1 MTAPLDVPESTTQT
15 LAPVAGPGVTVAGRS
30 PWQIAWVRLRRDKV
44 ALGGGIVVVLLVLV
58 AVFAPLIVA
67 LLGHPPQEFHYEKID
82 PDLQIPY
89 GRFGGMSWD
98 FLFGAE
104 PVNGR
109 DVFSRVVY
117 GTREVLYLA
126 LTSTLIATVF
136 GGLIGLAS
144 GLVGGWVDEALMRGF
159 ETLISI
165 PLLVLALLAI
175 AAAGPKASGSSLL
188 LIGVVVLVYTP
199 RIARMAR
206 SVAVDLVTRDYVT
219 VARARGE
226 SVPSIVWRELTPNA
240 AGVLLVEFGVRA
252 GYAPILISSLG
263 FLGFGARPPSP
274 EWGLM
279 ISENRAALVTAP
291 IAVLAPC
298 AALAVLVIS
307 LNLVTDGIARA
318 LGRSAERTP

>member
-1 MTAPLDVPESTTQT
+1 MSATAVELPAAVE
-15 LAPVAGPGVTVAGRS
+15 RS
-30 PWQIAWVRLRRDKV
+30 RFHRFLRRFPMSARLA
-44 ALGGGIVVVLLVLV
+44 ALL
-58 AVFAPLIVA
+58 LIVYVLIA
-67 LLGHPPQEFHYEKID
+67 LTGPLWTPYD
-82 PDLQIPY
+82 PFQTSTGLPY
-89 GRFGGMSWD
+89 SGSSASH
-98 FLFGAE
+98 LFGTDIL
-104 PVNGR
+104 GR

-117 GTREVLYLA
+117 GTRDVLYLA
-126 LTSTLIATVF
+126 LTSTFLALVL
-136 GGLIGLAS
+136 GGVIGLAS
-144 GLVGGWVDEALMRGF
+144 GLVGGWIDELLMRFF
-159 ETLISI
+159 ETIISI

-188 LIGVVVLVYTP
+188 LIGVVVLVYAP

-206 SVAVDLVTRDYVT
+206 SVAVDLVTRDFVT

-226 SVPSIVWRELTPNA
+226 SVGSIVWRELTPNA

-291 IAVLAPC
+291 LTVLAPS
-298 AALAVLVIS
+298 AALALLVIS

-318 LGRSAERTP
+318 LGRSVERTP

>member
-1 MTAPLDVPESTTQT
+1 MSAAHVELP
-15 LAPVAGPGVTVAGRS
+15 AAIRRS
-30 PWQIAWVRLRRDKV
+30 GLRRFLRRFPMSARIA
-44 ALGGGIVVVLLVLV
+44 ALMLLAYVLIALTG
-58 AVFAPLIVA
+58 PLWT
-67 LLGHPPQEFHYEKID
+67 PYD
-82 PDLQIPY
+82 PFQAGTGLPY
-89 GRFGGMSWD
+89 SGASSSH
-98 FLFGAE
+98 LFGTDIL
-104 PVNGR
+104 GR

-117 GTREVLYLA
+117 GTRDVLYLA
-126 LTSTLIATVF
+126 LTSTFIATVI

-144 GLVGGWVDEALMRGF
+144 GLVGGWVDELLMRLF
-159 ETLISI
+159 ETIISI

-175 AAAGPKASGSSLL
+175 AAAGPKAAGSSLL
-188 LIGVVVLVYTP
+188 LIGVVVLVYAP

-291 IAVLAPC
+291 MTVLAPS
-298 AALAVLVIS
+298 AAVAVLVIS

-318 LGRSAERTP
+318 LGRSAQRTP

>member
-1 MTAPLDVPESTTQT
+1 MSVTAADL
-15 LAPVAGPGVTVAGRS
+15 PVAVRRS
-30 PWQIAWVRLRRDKV
+30 RLRRFLRRFPMSARLAALVLLLYILV
-44 ALGGGIVVVLLVLV
+44 ALTGPLW
-58 AVFAPLIVA
+58 AP
-67 LLGHPPQEFHYEKID
+67 YD
-82 PDLQIPY
+82 PYQAGTGLPY
-89 GRFGGMSWD
+89 SGAARAH
-98 FLFGAE
+98 LFGTDIL
-104 PVNGR
+104 GR
-109 DVFSRVVY
+109 DVFSRVVN
-117 GTREVLYLA
+117 GTRDVLYLA
-126 LTSTLIATVF
+126 LTSTFLATVV

-144 GLVGGWVDEALMRGF
+144 GLVGGWVDELLMRLF
-159 ETLISI
+159 ETVISI

-175 AAAGPKASGSSLL
+175 AAAGPKAAGNSLL
-188 LIGVVVLVYTP
+188 LIGVVVLVYAP

-206 SVAVDLVTRDYVT
+206 AVAIDLATRDYVA

-226 SVPSIVWRELTPNA
+226 SVRSIVWRELTPNA

-263 FLGFGARPPSP
+263 FLGFGAQPPSP

-291 IAVLAPC
+291 IAVLAPS

-318 LGRSAERTP
+318 LGRSAQRTP

>member
-1 MTAPLDVPESTTQT
+1 MSATALD
-15 LAPVAGPGVTVAGRS
+15 LPVAVRRS
-30 PWQIAWVRLRRDKV
+30 RLRRFLRRFPLSARIA
-44 ALGGGIVVVLLVLV
+44 ALILVVYVLIALTGPLWTPYDP
-58 AVFAPLIVA
+58 FAAGTGL
-67 LLGHPPQEFHYEKID
+67 
-82 PDLQIPY
+82 PY
-89 GRFGGMSWD
+89 SGASGSH
-98 FLFGAE
+98 LFGTDIL
-104 PVNGR
+104 GR

-117 GTREVLYLA
+117 GTRDVLYLA
-126 LTSTLIATVF
+126 LTSTFVATVI

-144 GLVGGWVDEALMRGF
+144 GLVGGWVDELLMRLF
-159 ETLISI
+159 ETIISI

-188 LIGVVVLVYTP
+188 LIGVVVLVYAP

-226 SVPSIVWRELTPNA
+226 SVRAIVWRELTPNA

-279 ISENRAALVTAP
+279 ISENRGALVTAP
-291 IAVLAPC
+291 LTVLAPSV
-298 AALAVLVIS
+298 ALAVLVIS

-318 LGRSAERTP
+318 LGRSVERTP

>member
-1 MTAPLDVPESTTQT
+1 MSA
-15 LAPVAGPGVTVAGRS
+15 APVDLPVAASRS
-30 PWQIAWVRLRRDKV
+30 GLRRFLRRFPMS
-44 ALGGGIVVVLLVLV
+44 ARIAALVLFIYV
-58 AVFAPLIVA
+58 LIALTGPLWAP
-67 LLGHPPQEFHYEKID
+67 YD
-82 PDLQIPY
+82 PFQAGTGLPY
-89 GRFGGMSWD
+89 SGASSSH
-98 FLFGAE
+98 LFGTDIL
-104 PVNGR
+104 GR

-144 GLVGGWVDEALMRGF
+144 GLVGGCVDEALMRGF

-226 SVPSIVWRELTPNA
+226 SVPSFVWRELTPNA

>member
-1 MTAPLDVPESTTQT
+1 MSATALD
-15 LAPVAGPGVTVAGRS
+15 LPVAVRRS
-30 PWQIAWVRLRRDKV
+30 RLRRFLRRFPMSARIA
-44 ALGGGIVVVLLVLV
+44 ALILVVYVLIALTGPLWTPYDP
-58 AVFAPLIVA
+58 FAAGTGL
-67 LLGHPPQEFHYEKID
+67 
-82 PDLQIPY
+82 PY
-89 GRFGGMSWD
+89 SGASGSH
-98 FLFGAE
+98 LFGTDIL
-104 PVNGR
+104 GR
-109 DVFSRVVY
+109 DMFSRVVY
-117 GTREVLYLA
+117 GTRDVLYLA
-126 LTSTLIATVF
+126 LTSTFVATVI

-144 GLVGGWVDEALMRGF
+144 GLVGGWVDELLMRLF
-159 ETLISI
+159 ETIISI

-175 AAAGPKASGSSLL
+175 AAAGPNASGSSLL
-188 LIGVVVLVYTP
+188 LIGVVVLVYAP

-226 SVPSIVWRELTPNA
+226 SVRAIVWRELTPNA

-279 ISENRAALVTAP
+279 ISENRGALVTAP
-291 IAVLAPC
+291 LTVLAPSV
-298 AALAVLVIS
+298 ALAVLVIS

-318 LGRSAERTP
+318 LGRSVERTP

>member
-1 MTAPLDVPESTTQT
+1 MSVTAVDLPPAVR
-15 LAPVAGPGVTVAGRS
+15 RS
-30 PWQIAWVRLRRDKV
+30 RARLFLRRFPMSARLA
-44 ALGGGIVVVLLVLV
+44 ALVLIVYVLV
-58 AVFAPLIVA
+58 ALTGPLWTPYNPFQAGTGLPFAGA
-67 LLGHPPQEFHYEKID
+67 SGSH
-82 PDLQIPY
+82 
-89 GRFGGMSWD
+89 
-98 FLFGAE
+98 LFGTDIL
-104 PVNGR
+104 GR
-109 DVFSRVVY
+109 DVFTRVVY
-117 GTREVLYLA
+117 GTRDVLYLA
-126 LTSTLIATVF
+126 LTSTFVATVI

-144 GLVGGWVDEALMRGF
+144 GLVGGWVDELLMRLF
-159 ETLISI
+159 ETIISI

-175 AAAGPKASGSSLL
+175 AAAGPKLSGSALL
-188 LIGVVVLVYTP
+188 LIGVVVLVYAP

-206 SVAVDLVTRDYVT
+206 SVAVDLVTRDFVT

-226 SVPSIVWRELTPNA
+226 SVRSIVWRELTPNA

-279 ISENRAALVTAP
+279 ISENRASLVTAP
-291 IAVLAPC
+291 LTVLAPS

-318 LGRSAERTP
+318 LGRSVKRTP

>member
-1 MTAPLDVPESTTQT
+1 MSAARVELP
-15 LAPVAGPGVTVAGRS
+15 AAIRRS
-30 PWQIAWVRLRRDKV
+30 GLRRFLRRFPMSARIA
-44 ALGGGIVVVLLVLV
+44 ALMLLAYVLI
-58 AVFAPLIVA
+58 AVTGPLWT
-67 LLGHPPQEFHYEKID
+67 PYD
-82 PDLQIPY
+82 PFQAGTGLPFSSAS
-89 GRFGGMSWD
+89 GSH
-98 FLFGAE
+98 LFGTDIL
-104 PVNGR
+104 GR
-109 DVFSRVVY
+109 DVFTRVVY
-117 GTREVLYLA
+117 GTRDVLYLS
-126 LTSTLIATVF
+126 LTSTFIATVI

-144 GLVGGWVDEALMRGF
+144 GLVGGWVDELLMRLF
-159 ETLISI
+159 ETIISI

-175 AAAGPKASGSSLL
+175 AAAGPKAAGSSLL

-291 IAVLAPC
+291 MTVLAPS

>member
-1 MTAPLDVPESTTQT
+1 MSAARVELP
-15 LAPVAGPGVTVAGRS
+15 AAIRRS
-30 PWQIAWVRLRRDKV
+30 GLRRFLRRFPMSARIA
-44 ALGGGIVVVLLVLV
+44 ALMLLAYVLI
-58 AVFAPLIVA
+58 AVTGPLWT
-67 LLGHPPQEFHYEKID
+67 PYD
-82 PDLQIPY
+82 PFQAGTGLP
-89 GRFGGMSWD
+89 FSSASSSH
-98 FLFGAE
+98 LFGTDIL
-104 PVNGR
+104 GR
-109 DVFSRVVY
+109 DVFTRVVY
-117 GTREVLYLA
+117 GTRDVLYLS
-126 LTSTLIATVF
+126 LTSTFIATVI

-144 GLVGGWVDEALMRGF
+144 GLVGGWVDELLMRLF
-159 ETLISI
+159 ETIISI

-175 AAAGPKASGSSLL
+175 AAAGPKAAGSSLL

-291 IAVLAPC
+291 LTVLAPS

>member
-1 MTAPLDVPESTTQT
+1 MSAALVELP
-15 LAPVAGPGVTVAGRS
+15 AAIRRS
-30 PWQIAWVRLRRDKV
+30 GLRRFLRRFPMSARIA
-44 ALGGGIVVVLLVLV
+44 ALMLLAYVLI
-58 AVFAPLIVA
+58 AVTGPLWT
-67 LLGHPPQEFHYEKID
+67 PYD
-82 PDLQIPY
+82 PFQAGTGLP
-89 GRFGGMSWD
+89 FSSASSSH
-98 FLFGAE
+98 LFGTDIL
-104 PVNGR
+104 GR
-109 DVFSRVVY
+109 DVFTRVVY
-117 GTREVLYLA
+117 GTRDVLYLSLA
-126 LTSTLIATVF
+126 STFIATVI

-144 GLVGGWVDEALMRGF
+144 GLVGGWVDELLMRLF

-175 AAAGPKASGSSLL
+175 AAAGPKAAGSSLL

-291 IAVLAPC
+291 LTVLAPS
-298 AALAVLVIS
+298 AALAMLVIS

>member
-1 MTAPLDVPESTTQT
+1 MSASAVEL
-15 LAPVAGPGVTVAGRS
+15 PVAVRRS
-30 PWQIAWVRLRRDKV
+30 RVRRFLRRFPMSARIA
-44 ALGGGIVVVLLVLV
+44 ALFLLAFVLIALTGPLWTPFDPFAAGTGLPYSGG
-58 AVFAPLIVA
+58 
-67 LLGHPPQEFHYEKID
+67 
-82 PDLQIPY
+82 
-89 GRFGGMSWD
+89 SWAH
-98 FLFGAE
+98 LFGTDIL
-104 PVNGR
+104 GR

-117 GTREVLYLA
+117 GTRDVLYLA
-126 LTSTLIATVF
+126 LTSTFIATVV

-144 GLVGGWVDEALMRGF
+144 GLVGGWVDELLMRLF
-159 ETLISI
+159 ETIISI

-175 AAAGPKASGSSLL
+175 AAAGPKASGSALL
-188 LIGVVVLVYTP
+188 LIGVVVLVYAP

-206 SVAVDLVTRDYVT
+206 TVAVDLVTRDFVT
-219 VARARGE
+219 VARSRGE
-226 SVPSIVWRELTPNA
+226 SVRSIVWRELTPNA

-291 IAVLAPC
+291 LTVLAPS
-298 AALAVLVIS
+298 AALALLVIS

>member
-1 MTAPLDVPESTTQT
+1 MSAAHVELP
-15 LAPVAGPGVTVAGRS
+15 AAIRRS
-30 PWQIAWVRLRRDKV
+30 GLRRFLRRFPMSARIA
-44 ALGGGIVVVLLVLV
+44 ALMLLAYVLI
-58 AVFAPLIVA
+58 AVTGPLWT
-67 LLGHPPQEFHYEKID
+67 PYD
-82 PDLQIPY
+82 PFQAGTGMPY
-89 GRFGGMSWD
+89 SNASSSH
-98 FLFGAE
+98 LFGTDIL
-104 PVNGR
+104 GR
-109 DVFSRVVY
+109 DVFTRVVY
-117 GTREVLYLA
+117 GTRDVLYLS
-126 LTSTLIATVF
+126 LTSTFIATVI

-144 GLVGGWVDEALMRGF
+144 GLVGGWVDELLMRLF

-188 LIGVVVLVYTP
+188 LISVVVLVYAP

-291 IAVLAPC
+291 WTVLAPS

-318 LGRSAERTP
+318 LGRSVERTP

>member
-1 MTAPLDVPESTTQT
+1 MSVTAVEL
-15 LAPVAGPGVTVAGRS
+15 PVAVRRS
-30 PWQIAWVRLRRDKV
+30 RLRRFLRRFPMSARLA
-44 ALGGGIVVVLLVLV
+44 ALLLLVYVLI
-58 AVFAPLIVA
+58 ALTGPLWT
-67 LLGHPPQEFHYEKID
+67 PYD
-82 PDLQIPY
+82 PFEAGTGIPY
-89 GRFGGMSWD
+89 SGASGSH
-98 FLFGAE
+98 LFGTDIL
-104 PVNGR
+104 GR

-117 GTREVLYLA
+117 GSRDVLYLS
-126 LTSTLIATVF
+126 LTSTFVATVI

-144 GLVGGWVDEALMRGF
+144 GLVGGWVDELLMRLF
-159 ETLISI
+159 ETIISI

-175 AAAGPKASGSSLL
+175 AAAGPKASGHALL
-188 LIGVVVLVYTP
+188 LMGVVVLVYAP

-206 SVAVDLVTRDYVT
+206 SVAVDLVTRDFVT

-226 SVPSIVWRELTPNA
+226 SVRSIVWRELTPNA

-279 ISENRAALVTAP
+279 ISENRGALVTAP
-291 IAVLAPC
+291 LTVLAPSV
-298 AALAVLVIS
+298 ALAVLVIS

-318 LGRSAERTP
+318 LGRSVERTP

>member
-1 MTAPLDVPESTTQT
+1 MSTTT
-15 LAPVAGPGVTVAGRS
+15 VDLPVAVRRS
-30 PWQIAWVRLRRDKV
+30 RVRRFLRRFPMSSRIG
-44 ALGGGIVVVLLVLV
+44 ALVLLAFVLI
-58 AVFAPLIVA
+58 ALTGPLWS
-67 LLGHPPQEFHYEKID
+67 PFD
-82 PDLQIPY
+82 PFEAGTGLPY
-89 GRFGGMSWD
+89 SGGSWSH
-98 FLFGAE
+98 LFGTDIL
-104 PVNGR
+104 GR

-117 GTREVLYLA
+117 GTRDVLYLA
-126 LTSTLIATVF
+126 LTSTLIATVV
-136 GGLIGLAS
+136 GGVIGLAS
-144 GLVGGWVDEALMRGF
+144 GLVGGWVDELLMRLF
-159 ETLISI
+159 ETIISI

-175 AAAGPKASGSSLL
+175 AAAGPAASGSSLL
-188 LIGVVVLVYTP
+188 LIGVVVLVYAP

-206 SVAVDLVTRDYVT
+206 AVAVDLVTRDFVT

-226 SVPSIVWRELTPNA
+226 SVRSIVWRELTPNA

-279 ISENRAALVTAP
+279 ISENRGALVTAP
-291 IAVLAPC
+291 LTVLAPS

-318 LGRSAERTP
+318 LGRSVDRTP

>member
-1 MTAPLDVPESTTQT
+1 MSAARVELP
-15 LAPVAGPGVTVAGRS
+15 AAIRRS
-30 PWQIAWVRLRRDKV
+30 GLRRFLRRFPMSARIA
-44 ALGGGIVVVLLVLV
+44 ALMLLAYVLI
-58 AVFAPLIVA
+58 AVTGPLWT
-67 LLGHPPQEFHYEKID
+67 PYD
-82 PDLQIPY
+82 PFQAGTGLP
-89 GRFGGMSWD
+89 FSSASSSH
-98 FLFGAE
+98 LFGTDIL
-104 PVNGR
+104 GR
-109 DVFSRVVY
+109 DVFTRVVY
-117 GTREVLYLA
+117 GTRDVLYLSLA
-126 LTSTLIATVF
+126 STFIATVI

-144 GLVGGWVDEALMRGF
+144 GLVGGWVDELLMRLF

-175 AAAGPKASGSSLL
+175 AAAGPKAAGSSLL

-291 IAVLAPC
+291 LTVLAPS